1 MKVECPLGDIVD
13 RVTILLIKAEKIAD
27 ATAVAHVK
35 RELQTIQN
43 AWAAEGHP
51 PMKDLA
57 DWAALREVNGALWV
71 IEDDL
76 RDMERDGEFGD
87 RFVQTARAVYF
98 TNDKRAA
105 LKKSINEALGSRLV
119 EQKSYKDY
127 SNQ

>member
-13 RVTILLIKAEKIAD
+13 RVTILLIKAEKIAN
-27 ATAVAHVK
+27 AEAVAHVK
-35 RELQTIQN
+35 RELQTIQS
-43 AWAAEGHP
+43 AWADEGHP
-51 PMKDLA
+51 PMERLS
-57 DWAALREVNGALWV
+57 DWSALREVNGALWV

-119 EQKSYKDY
+119 EQKSYTDY
-127 SNQ
+127 GNQ